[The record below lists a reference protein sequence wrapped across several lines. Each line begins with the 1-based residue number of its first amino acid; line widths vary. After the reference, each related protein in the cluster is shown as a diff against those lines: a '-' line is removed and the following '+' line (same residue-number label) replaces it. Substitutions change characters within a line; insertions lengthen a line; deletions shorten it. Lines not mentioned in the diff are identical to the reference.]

1 MAKRFAA
8 VRTSVTSRY
17 SFSRLTHAWLEFL
30 ASDPGHMR
38 FRSACRA
45 TLSGALTGTLLGFLV
60 VQRVIPVGA
69 AGIGVALSIMGVLFA
84 RAPSPGQ
91 RALTIGCMALGGFA
105 SATVATLLAIW
116 PYLSDLGFLAL
127 LFAVVAL
134 QTRGP
139 RFVATGILSVL
150 SAYLALF
157 LRLTPAQAPTV
168 LLALALAAS
177 VVLFVDFVLLP
188 ERPGDALQRL
198 IRALERRASVL
209 LHAVASAKS
218 ADDPARLRA
227 RRSLAKLN
235 EAILSAEEWL
245 AAIAPS
251 AVPGFRTEFAR
262 FQLALANVAV
272 AAAAAQPLENTEV
285 ARIRLAALRLHAGRR
300 ARLRHRPW
308 SGNAPLRT
316 ALEVLESTAA
326 VLATLARDGIQ
337 TAAAPR
343 PASDMAARPPLAWRP
358 ATRAAAAAVL
368 SMVVGNLLSPDRWF
382 WAALTAYL
390 LFINVRSRGETVFKG
405 VQRIWGALAG
415 LAVGLLVSFAF
426 AGHVALE
433 AAGILACLF
442 GVAYSFPLLPAL
454 TSFCLTVLFGLAY
467 GLAGAQVGAVL
478 ALRLEET
485 CIGVA
490 SALVAGFLVFP
501 RATREHV
508 HEVGRNLLAALA
520 EVVRTSARRLAGDV
534 AASPLGAMRQADR
547 IMRDLRTALR
557 PLQASRALTLAPTS
571 TELPAVIACMFWVR
585 HLATL
590 SEAASSNDPGEARS
604 ARAFRLASKLDDLIR
619 DESSLEKTIPA
630 RTADGSAD
638 EPSAIG
644 LEHIGAPTNAVLD
657 ITLDNLE
664 SALDLLAAWL
674 RAEGWSALEWK

>member
-17 SFSRLTHAWLEFL
+17 SFSRLTHAWFEFL

-60 VQRVIPVGA
+60 VQGVIPAGA
-69 AGIGVALSIMGVLFA
+69 AGIGVALSIMGVLFP

-177 VVLFVDFVLLP
+177 VVLFVGFVLLP

-209 LHAVASAKS
+209 LHTVASAKS

-251 AVPGFRTEFAR
+251 AVPRFRTEFAR

-272 AAAAAQPLENTEV
+272 AAAAAQPLENAEV
-285 ARIRLAALRLHAGRR
+285 ARIRLTALRLHAGRR

-308 SGNAPLRT
+308 SGNVPLRT

-358 ATRAAAAAVL
+358 ATRAATAAVL
-368 SMVVGNLLSPDRWF
+368 SMVG
-382 WAALTAYL
+382 
-390 LFINVRSRGETVFKG
+390 
-405 VQRIWGALAG
+405 GA
-415 LAVGLLVSFAF
+415 
-426 AGHVALE
+426 
-433 AAGILACLF
+433 
-442 GVAYSFPLLPAL
+442 
-454 TSFCLTVLFGLAY
+454 
-467 GLAGAQVGAVL
+467 
-478 ALRLEET
+478 T
-485 CIGVA
+485 CCRPI
-490 SALVAGFLVFP
+490 AGFGPPSRPISCSSNRTCGFP
-501 RATREHV
+501 ASGFPTDFIVR
-508 HEVGRNLLAALA
+508 LAAS
-520 EVVRTSARRLAGDV
+520 V
-534 AASPLGAMRQADR
+534 
-547 IMRDLRTALR
+547 
-557 PLQASRALTLAPTS
+557 
-571 TELPAVIACMFWVR
+571 
-585 HLATL
+585 
-590 SEAASSNDPGEARS
+590 
-604 ARAFRLASKLDDLIR
+604 
-619 DESSLEKTIPA
+619 
-630 RTADGSAD
+630 
-638 EPSAIG
+638 
-644 LEHIGAPTNAVLD
+644 
-657 ITLDNLE
+657 
-664 SALDLLAAWL
+664 
-674 RAEGWSALEWK
+674 